1 MLADQIFVKRIDGHA
16 RLRVDFLRIGGLVT
30 FIDDVQ
36 LLVGLLAAHVRLQS
50 TQDGEE
56 TGAALNNIWRQSFLL
71 EHARQPNLPLREGKF
86 QRGRQDANDR
96 ERSSVKDNCLAHDI
110 LIAAETF
117 LPESVAEQGHV
128 RTTWPVVVRGE
139 SAAEERLHA
148 ERPEKILGH
157 TNTI

>member
-1 MLADQIFVKRIDGHA
+1 
-16 RLRVDFLRIGGLVT
+16 VDFLRISGLVT

-36 LLVGLLAAHVRLQS
+36 LLVSLLVAHIRLQS
-50 TQDGEE
+50 TKDGEK
-56 TGAALNNIWRQSFLL
+56 TGAALNNIRRQSFLL
-71 EHARQPNLPLREGKF
+71 EYARQPNLPLREGKF

-128 RTTWPVVVRGE
+128 RTTRPVVVRSE
-139 SAAEERLHA
+139 SAAEERLDT
-148 ERPEKILGH
+148 EGSEKILGH
-157 TNTI
+157 ANTI